1 MSLISLT
8 FFVFNYFK
16 FKKKCQ
22 NLNKNFKDDSIIT
35 LKNMFFFLLLFFE
48 TKKKK
53 GTPNV

>member
-48 TKKKK
+48 KKKK
-53 GTPNV
+53 KVTPNV